1 MSGLCTENTLPLTSL
16 FKYSSHTRAKP
27 ASPTAYRVATMA
39 APGDRN
45 STSLR
50 AILTQAK
57 PQISCMKYTASKN
70 TIGRWPLPK
79 HDGIAEWSEFNLE
92 SLVESYGHIL
102 NREGPGGILAPDPP
116 NNKIEI
122 SKVNHIRLLI
132 EWNSRVIDMAQK
144 FTKESLG
151 IDTGVS
157 LLNDVTTHDGSTRA
171 RIRTEPA
178 KGAPAVDHVIALDDH
193 PLTNLVVGLV
203 KSHSR
208 FPASVVVDNSHLTT
222 TDQMWALGQLANLC
236 HTAKTRYGYIMTDHA
251 LVACRYTI
259 FKDPTYRFGRF
270 KVALMPVPWSKRGP
284 EQLTTDLALWWL
296 CMLAASA
303 PHNRSTLEHEMV
315 PINKWEVKYYDD
327 GRGWV
332 RRHKYSGYEEPTKA
346 PSPPPYET
354 PAPDDVAGNAAL
366 FMAAVGGFNVQED
379 FDPNPPP
386 IPGQPAD
393 LAQSYQHNP
402 ADVVVAYD
410 GQGLSFDVANKGQDY
425 SLNFD
430 VANEGQDY
438 VFNFDAANEGED
450 FDFNI

>member
-1 MSGLCTENTLPLTSL
+1 
-16 FKYSSHTRAKP
+16 
-27 ASPTAYRVATMA
+27 MA
-39 APGDRN
+39 APGGRN
-45 STSLR
+45 TTSLR

-57 PQISCMKYTASKN
+57 PELSCKKYPASEN
-70 TIGRWPLPK
+70 TIGRWPILK
-79 HDGIAEWSEFNLE
+79 HHGIAEWSEFNLE
-92 SLVESYGHIL
+92 SLNESYGHIL
-102 NREGPGGILAPDPP
+102 NREVPGGILAPDLP
-116 NNKIEI
+116 NNELKI
-122 SKVNHIRLLI
+122 SGVPDIRRLI
-132 EWNSRVIDMAQK
+132 EWNRRVIDIAEK

-157 LLNDVTTHDGSTRA
+157 LLNDVTTPNKSVKA
-171 RIRTEPA
+171 RIRTIKARGTPD
-178 KGAPAVDHVIALDDH
+178 VDHVIALDDH

-203 KSHSR
+203 KSHWK
-208 FPASVVVDNSHLTT
+208 FPASVVVDDSQSTSV
-222 TDQMWALGQLANLC
+222 DQMWALGQLANLC
-236 HTAKTRYGYIMTDHA
+236 KLAKTRYGYIMTDHA

-259 FKDPTYRFGRF
+259 FEKDSEYHYGRF

-332 RRHKYSGYEEPTKA
+332 RRHKYSGYEEPTEA

-366 FMAAVGGFNVQED
+366 FMAGVGLNAQED
-379 FDPNPPP
+379 FDPNAPP

-393 LAQSYQHNP
+393 LAQPYQHNP
-402 ADVVVAYD
+402 TDVVVAYD
-410 GQGLSFDVANKGQDY
+410 GQGLSFDVT
-425 SLNFD
+425 S
-430 VANEGQDY
+430 EGQDY
-438 VFNFDAANEGED
+438 DFNFDAANEGED
-450 FDFNI
+450 FDFNLDAANEGQDHMQVED